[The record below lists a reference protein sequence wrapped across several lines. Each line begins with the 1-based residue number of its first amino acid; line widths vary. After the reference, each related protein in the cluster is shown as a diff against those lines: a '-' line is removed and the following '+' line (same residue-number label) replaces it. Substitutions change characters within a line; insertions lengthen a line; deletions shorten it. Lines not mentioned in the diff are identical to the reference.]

1 MMIYRLQ
8 KLGQNVSCE
17 IPKWI
22 QKLILSLE
30 SRLEAPFHET
40 SPFIFVKYPICSM
53 HGNFITIYPNNHPS
67 VWTYTYILYII
78 YIHMHLYI
86 YTYIHI
92 CIHIYILYIYISAP
106 WSIVAPKRTSR
117 RPGWR
122 SFEKPPWRWVSPCF
136 IYFFGSYPLVIK
148 HIY

>member
-8 KLGQNVSCE
+8 KFGQNVSCE

-78 YIHMHLYI
+78 YIYICICIYI
-86 YTYIHI
+86 YIYIYIHI
-92 CIHIYILYIYISAP
+92 CIHIYILYIYIYQHHGVS
-106 WSIVAPKRTSR
+106 SR
-117 RPGWR
+117 RKGRHGAPGGDLSR
-122 SFEKPPWRWVSPCF
+122 SHHGGGFHHVSSIF
-136 IYFFGSYPLVIK
+136 LGVTLW
-148 HIY
+148 